1 MLDATNYY
9 LQKAS
14 DLLGFS
20 QRIKSILETP
30 RRVVKAKLVIEDDNG
45 KLQAFTG
52 YRVQHNDSRGPMKD
66 GLRFHPTV
74 DEDDATWTPNCPVG
88 TFSGKLPY

>member
-30 RRVVKAKLVIEDDNG
+30 RRVVKAKLVIEDDNSSC
-45 KLQAFTG
+45 LA
-52 YRVQHNDSRGPMKD
+52 D
-66 GLRFHPTV
+66 GIL
-74 DEDDATWTPNCPVG
+74 
-88 TFSGKLPY
+88 K